1 MRSGAGK
8 EFVDYI
14 LRRMSKETACR
25 LIDQFPLTA
34 SQKKILTEVAVLNL
48 PQKQIAYN
56 EGRDVKTISRR
67 YNKALEMS
75 VQPLTAYL
83 IRLLECPAK

>member
-1 MRSGAGK
+1 MRGGIGK

-14 LRRMSKETACR
+14 LRRMSKETSCR
-25 LIDQFPLTA
+25 LIDQLPLTA
-34 SQKKILTEVAVLNL
+34 AQKKILTEVAVLNL
-48 PQKQIAYN
+48 PQKQIAYA

-75 VQPLTAYL
+75 VQPLVAYL
-83 IRLLECPAK
+83 IKLLERPAK